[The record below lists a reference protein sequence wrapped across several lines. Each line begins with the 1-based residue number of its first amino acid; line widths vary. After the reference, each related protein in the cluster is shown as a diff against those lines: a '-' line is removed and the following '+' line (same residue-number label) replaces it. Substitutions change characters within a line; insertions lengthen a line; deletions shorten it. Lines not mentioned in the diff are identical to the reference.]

1 GIFFPVGE
9 NPLEF
14 LRSQAQFQTMRQ
26 VIQQNPSLLPALLQ
40 QLGQDNPQLLQV
52 TTHTHTTTAGTH
64 THTHTHLCTYMHMDT
79 CTLTYLNMWTHLL
92 IHTHSNPIHTPLI
105 SCSEARS
112 GSFTKLHPLLS
123 ISLHIPHHFIPLR

>member
-40 QLGQDNPQLLQV
+40 QLGQDNPQLQQ
-52 TTHTHTTTAGTH
+52 THTHTHKTVDYAYYSFCQVQHTHTQSHTH
-64 THTHTHLCTYMHMDT
+64 THTHTAGEPHTE
-79 CTLTYLNMWTHLL
+79 TYLY
-92 IHTHSNPIHTPLI
+92 
-105 SCSEARS
+105 
-112 GSFTKLHPLLS
+112 LS
-123 ISLHIPHHFIPLR
+123 HIQGKGWR